1 MRIYQL
7 SKELDI
13 VSKDLI
19 AMLADMGI
27 TVKGHMSGLDDETV
41 AKIKNQLMLDKPKAE
56 NESQKKS
63 NTKDPLQEKAKKI
76 IKEAVEESKG
86 ESPPEDVSK
95 NENIREIEMKFPLTV
110 GELAKAIGV
119 KTNELI
125 KKLMER
131 KIFAAVNQQVTKEL
145 VEDIL
150 LDYGFLLKERKKARS
165 DRDSKDRIDP
175 FATEDDDLDQLQLR
189 SPIITLM
196 GHVDHGKTSLL
207 DALRN
212 TKVTEGEAGGITQ
225 HIGAC
230 EVSTGQ
236 GRVVFVDTPGHAAF
250 TAMRARGAQVTD
262 IVVLVVAADD
272 GVMPQTIEAIAH
284 ARAAEVPIIVA
295 VNKVD
300 KPDADPQRVRTQL
313 TEYDL
318 LAEEWGGKTI
328 FLDVSAHSRQGLDE
342 LLEMLALESEMLEL
356 RANPHKNAEGLVL
369 EAHLEKSRGAI
380 ATLIVMGGTLCVGDV
395 VLAGHCFGK
404 IRAMFNDQ
412 GGSVKEAG
420 PATPVEVLGLNGVPN
435 AGDKFK
441 VFESQK
447 KARQHHEELFNK
459 NKEVRLA
466 KSNIALTLEDLYS
479 QIEQGEIKELNVI
492 VKADNMGSLE
502 ALSSAL
508 KDLSTNQVE
517 LKIIHQGIGQV
528 TESDIL
534 LAKASGAIVFTF
546 HLSVNVVIEAVSK
559 RESVEMR
566 HYSIIYEVI
575 DDVRNAMEGVL
586 DDKEVE
592 TAIGTAEV
600 RALFK
605 SSKVGVIAGSYVT
618 SGIVQKNAFVR
629 VMRDGELFAEDK
641 IGTLKREKDD
651 VKEIKKGFECGI
663 VLTQT
668 SDFKEGDIFEVYLI
682 EKEKQFLN

>member
-7 SKELDI
+7 AKELDI
-13 VSKDLI
+13 VSKALI
-19 AMLADMGI
+19 AMLAEMGI

-41 AKIKNQLMLDKPKAE
+41 AKIKNQLMLDKSKAE
-56 NESQKKS
+56 DESHKKS
-63 NTKDPLQEKAKKI
+63 NTKDPLQEKTEKI
-76 IKEAVEESKG
+76 IEEAVEETKE
-86 ESPPEDVSK
+86 ESPPEDVSENK
-95 NENIREIEMKFPLTV
+95 NISEIELKFPLTV

-119 KTNELI
+119 KSNELI

-131 KIFAAVNQQVTKEL
+131 KIFATVNQQVTKEL

-150 LDYGFLLKERKKARS
+150 LDYGFLLKERKKAKS
-165 DRDSKDRIDP
+165 DKDSKYRINP
-175 FATEDDDLDQLQLR
+175 FAAEDDDLDQLELR

-212 TKVTEGEAGGITQ
+212 TKITEGEAGGITQ

-236 GRVVFVDTPGHAAF
+236 GRVVFIDTPGHAAF

-262 IVVLVVAADD
+262 VVVLVVAADD

-300 KPDADPQRVRTQL
+300 KPDADSQRVRTQL

-318 LAEEWGGKTI
+318 LPEEWGGKTI

-356 RANPHKNAEGLVL
+356 RANPHKKAEGLVL

-380 ATLIVMGGTLCVGDV
+380 ATLIVMAGTLRVGDV
-395 VLAGHCFGK
+395 LLAGHCFGK

-412 GGSVKEAG
+412 GKSVKEAG
-420 PATPVEVLGLNGVPN
+420 PATPVEILGLNGIPK
-435 AGDKFK
+435 AGEKFK
-441 VFESQK
+441 VFKSEK
-447 KARQHHEELFNK
+447 KARQHHQQLFNK
-459 NKEVRLA
+459 NKEAGLA
-466 KSNIALTLEDLYS
+466 KSNIVLTLEDLYS
-479 QIEQGEIKELNVI
+479 QIKEGEIKELNII

-502 ALSSAL
+502 ALSSSL
-508 KDLSTNQVE
+508 KDLSTNQVK
-517 LKIIHQGIGQV
+517 LNVIHQGLGQV

-546 HLSVNVVIEAVSK
+546 HLSVDVVIEALSK
-559 RESVEMR
+559 RESVEMH

-575 DDVRNAMEGVL
+575 DDVRNAMEGIL
-586 DDKEVE
+586 EDKEVE
-592 TAIGTAEV
+592 KTIGTAEV

-618 SGIVQKNAFVR
+618 SGIVQMNAFVR
-629 VMRDGELFAEDK
+629 VMRDGKLFAEDK
-641 IGTLKREKDD
+641 IRTLKREIDD
-651 VKEIKKGFECGI
+651 AKEIKKGFECGL
-663 VLTQT
+663 VLNET
-668 SDFKEGDIFEVYLI
+668 SDFNEGDIFEIYLI